1 MAGHPEDQ
9 ERGLSQLME
18 TDLDPSPFAQFAKWF
33 EEAKAVMPR
42 HPEAATLAT
51 AGLDGVVTARVVLLK
66 DIDARGFVFYTNYN
80 SRKGSQ
86 IHENPY
92 AALVWFWP
100 ELDRQVRVEGAVVKT
115 TSEESD
121 AYFASRPRGSQLG
134 AWASDQSKV
143 IPGRGDLDARFRELE
158 QNHRDQPVPRPPH
171 WGGYRLIPISV
182 EFWQGRA
189 DRLHDRFRYWLRDAK
204 DWVIERL
211 AP

>member
-1 MAGHPEDQ
+1 M
-9 ERGLSQLME
+9 SQLME

-33 EEAKAVMPR
+33 EEAKGVTPR
-42 HPEAATLAT
+42 LPEAATLAT
-51 AGLDGVVTARVVLLK
+51 AGLDGVCSARVVLLK
-66 DIDARGFVFYTNYN
+66 DFDARGFVFYTNYN
-80 SRKGSQ
+80 SYKGSQ

-100 ELDRQVRVEGAVVKT
+100 QLDRQVRVEGAVVKT
-115 TSEESD
+115 TAEESD
-121 AYFASRPRGSQLG
+121 AYFATRPRGSQLG

-143 IPGRGDLDARFRELE
+143 ITGRGDLDARFHDLE
-158 QNHRDQPVPRPPH
+158 QTYRDLPVPRPPH
-171 WGGYRLIPISV
+171 WGGFRVIPVSI
-182 EFWQGRA
+182 EFWQGRP